1 MNGKCCR
8 VPHLQNTKSACGIKN
23 RRNAMAEILV
33 LYKTPK
39 DPAAFD
45 RYYAETHIPLAK
57 KLPGLRKYQI
67 SLGPAASPA
76 GASGV
81 HLVATLTFDSM
92 AAVQAAFASPEG
104 QATAADLPKFASGGA
119 DLMFYDTREV

>member
-1 MNGKCCR
+1 
-8 VPHLQNTKSACGIKN
+8 
-23 RRNAMAEILV
+23 MAEVLV
-33 LYKTPK
+33 IYKTPK

-45 RYYAETHIPLAK
+45 KYYAETHIPLAK

-67 SLGPAASPA
+67 SQGPVASPA

-81 HLVATLTFDSM
+81 HLIATLSFDSM
-92 AAVQAAFASPEG
+92 AALQAALGGPEG
-104 QATAADLPKFASGGA
+104 QAAAGDLPNFATGGV